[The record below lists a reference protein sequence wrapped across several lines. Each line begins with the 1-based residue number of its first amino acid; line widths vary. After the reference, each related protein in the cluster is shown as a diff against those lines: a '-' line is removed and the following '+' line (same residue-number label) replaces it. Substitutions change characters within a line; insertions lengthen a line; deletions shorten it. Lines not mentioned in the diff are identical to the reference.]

1 MSFNFE
7 GDSVIKENTLL
18 DDGTASTPQEDF
30 PSDVVT
36 KIHHE
41 PILDKDKLESDTST
55 TSKCFCFNFN
65 FS

>member
-1 MSFNFE
+1 MSLNFE

-41 PILDKDKLESDTST
+41 PILDKDKLKSDTST
-55 TSKCFCFNFN
+55 TSKF

>member
-1 MSFNFE
+1 MSLNFE

-41 PILDKDKLESDTST
+41 PILDKDKSKYDTSA
-55 TSKCFCFNFN
+55 TSKYFLFYFN